1 MFNIELCSD
10 FADCKDTNKFSIL
23 KKTKNKVFLEIEIIT
38 NWCSFKNKNRE
49 KHKKDNYK
57 DASPMLVLYRKLMRN

>member
-23 KKTKNKVFLEIEIIT
+23 KKTKNKVFIEIEIIT
-38 NWCSFKNKNRE
+38 N
-49 KHKKDNYK
+49 
-57 DASPMLVLYRKLMRN
+57 